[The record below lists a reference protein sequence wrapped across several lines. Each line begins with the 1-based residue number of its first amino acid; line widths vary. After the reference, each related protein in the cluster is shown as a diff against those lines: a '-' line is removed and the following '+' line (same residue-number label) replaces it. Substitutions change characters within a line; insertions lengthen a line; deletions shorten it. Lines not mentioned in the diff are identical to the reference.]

1 MAWRLLGRLY
11 FPSVPEMSACRALGG
26 KVGVAASP
34 SDIQPEAESLGPQA
48 CSIFVLG
55 SKISWGVV
63 VRGSAMPSRGF
74 LTACVLCPSSRALI
88 FSL

>member
-55 SKISWGVV
+55 SKIDPPQTL
-63 VRGSAMPSRGF
+63 RLP
-74 LTACVLCPSSRALI
+74 RAAEALP
-88 FSL
+88 